1 LTQASEPWSL
11 YIVRARDGSLYTGV
25 AKDVA
30 KRFAEHQAQGP
41 KCAKYLKGRGPL
53 VLVYQEAVGD
63 KSAALKREYALKQ
76 LSKFTKEKL
85 VSDFMRAKPR
95 PLNGQ

>member
-1 LTQASEPWSL
+1 M
-11 YIVRARDGSLYTGV
+11 VRCGDGSLYTGV

-30 KRFAEHQAQGP
+30 KRFAEHQSQGP

-53 VLVYQEAVGD
+53 ALVFQAQVGD

-76 LSKFTKEKL
+76 LSKQAKEQL
-85 VSDFMRAKPR
+85 VAAGMAHLFD
-95 PLNGQ
+95 L